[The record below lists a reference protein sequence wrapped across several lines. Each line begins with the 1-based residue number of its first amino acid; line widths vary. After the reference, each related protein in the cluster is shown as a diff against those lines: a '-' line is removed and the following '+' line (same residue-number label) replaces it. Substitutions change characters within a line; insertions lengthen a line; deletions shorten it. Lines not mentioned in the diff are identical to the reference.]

1 MADRYAAADIEAA
14 LREMAAA
21 RAGSGGPAGV
31 SVSWWTAHRDP
42 ARHPTSARVIQ
53 RYGSW
58 NAACRAAG
66 LTVTETATPRG
77 RTSRW
82 DDAACL
88 GWVRAFLASD
98 APGRSY
104 ADFERWLQTESG
116 SPSAQTVRNR
126 LGAWSATV
134 ARASEQ

>member
-1 MADRYAAADIEAA
+1 MALRYTAADIEAA
-14 LREMAAA
+14 LRDMATE
-21 RAGSGGPAGV
+21 RANTGGPASI
-31 SVSWWTAHRDP
+31 SVSWWSAHRDP

-66 LTVTETATPRG
+66 LPVTETATPRG
-77 RTSRW
+77 RASRW
-82 DDAACL
+82 DDEACL
-88 GWVRAFLASD
+88 GWVRAFRASD

-104 ADFERWLQTESG
+104 AAFEAWLQTQPG

-126 LGAWSATV
+126 LGAWSAALT
-134 ARASEQ
+134 RAAE

>member
-1 MADRYAAADIEAA
+1 MANRYTAADIEAA
-14 LREMAAA
+14 LGEMAAE
-21 RAGSGGPAGV
+21 RGGRDGPAAV

-42 ARHPTSARVIQ
+42 TRHPTSARIIQ

-58 NAACRAAG
+58 NAACRTAG

-77 RTSRW
+77 RASRW
-82 DDAACL
+82 DDPACR

-104 ADFERWLQTESG
+104 ADFERWLQTQPA

-126 LGAWSATV
+126 LGAWSATL
-134 ARASEQ
+134 ARATE